1 MTYDKPLGSVDS
13 VSIRNVLNNASDTYE
28 EIIKEGSYLFYGFDD
43 VVNTYENNKNIY
55 KEDIDPLFSKNVL
68 NERANQK
75 FLETIT
81 EEVPLYHKVSDLE
94 VLLDGDVVSR
104 TRDASI
110 LNIPAPLQNEF
121 WTRWL
126 NNAWGDI
133 YNNLLLY
140 TYNTLRY
147 PFLNENQYLNAYKL
161 PEIAAEGFKRT
172 GSNYLPD
179 SEIRFRYTAEQND
192 EDLKVDFLQGCQ
204 DYLEEIV
211 QSKTNSVYALLDY
224 KPDHSLLLTDWISS
238 LYESSLITYN
248 DIDRE
253 TLVFKLQDIQY
264 ELLKRKFAGSSTLH
278 KLALAS
284 IARTGSLV
292 SVDKAGWDKKH
303 TFYNTRIVGFP
314 YMPGIITYQTDIDKN
329 MDPFQFF
336 KKLDTIPEGV
346 SLPLYYSSASDYD
359 SDKFYSNE
367 TYRYAHLRE
376 SSTVVDGDNP
386 YSITSINQSVER
398 YDTLDQYYY
407 IEGQQD
413 PIWLTLDHNPD
424 YPRYNPMNTS
434 GFLKLDTRTLDAT
447 TTYQSSA
454 VLNINANKLLF
465 HKNTLQAANEHSYK
479 QLTIPTAADHGVSL
493 MDLSWI
499 DYVRASSSRKSR
511 LQDNTTI
518 GTQIS
523 RLVELPA
530 NQVAEHYFFTVSYN
544 TIDDDTTSGS
554 YEDIY
559 GEQNP
564 SGYAYLWYC
573 TVKYKVADFEIVSL
587 EKTLLSK
594 ITLSVERQL
603 NSSSSLADDLVQHS
617 VGVIPFTYESLTG
630 REINDLRLRVNEDDT
645 VEDSLSMSKWGTA
658 YFFFSSY
665 DLANRSFVNE
675 VLSARKDISTAVD
688 PLRVDPAEATL
699 RNLTDFL
706 SSKPY
711 RDTRNIFFA
720 VKKQSS
726 STDYHYEWSDPIK
739 VLPYSILSLDI
750 STQPLFNPDWKDLV
764 YYLNPVL
771 NYDKNTA
778 SILRKKKSLISAA
791 LASSDD
797 TSNGLCN
804 LARERNNDVYCNDTG
819 SDELATNKTFY
830 LNRVTTSFVRN
841 EQGEVEYLYEDL
853 RPEFGDFHRTVSVL
867 GDNRYEAYIRY
878 SGEYSVPEGETATHT
893 DPFNHYCISVSP
905 IEFETPGESIEI
917 PNHLLLAKKRSLT
930 EHRPLPAA
938 TLLLNFSTESADDD
952 GEDHLI
958 ISSDTISVL
967 YRHNTGTKTSYIVA
981 KNSNTEVLIPIVAAS
996 LYHTITTNATDDSS
1010 LRNNIRLA
1018 LVAGNKDSYI
1028 RVNDTVER
1036 IPFNLDSIIHI
1047 FSAYNA
1053 ETHKQSHT
1061 LFGNLY
1067 DLRIYQKAL
1076 SDSELS
1082 FVLYGSLRE
1091 LYSYSPSSYKM
1102 SYWTSRDLGIV
1113 NQTLPVLPTQSF
1125 EIKEIRAFSRDVWDS
1140 ILLDTYPVFEE
1151 ERTPE
1156 TDYYNEHYADPINDR
1171 AYGGVKLTEDI
1182 EVFNNLKEAS
1192 LKIENES
1199 PLQISYRSEI
1209 YSLDKAAKE
1218 SISLA
1223 TTMLRPSEYRDA
1235 SFHSE
1240 LELVSAPTADGFN
1253 LSTTAEQPIVFPVA
1267 DLDKDTL
1274 SYSADLTPVFELDKN
1289 NNFTSYH
1296 SRGSNVEIVYD
1307 RHSEKAAI
1315 TLQDETLVGAE
1326 TNSILTSFIIPDQTE
1341 SDFTDFYIDRVVLR
1355 GALLNSALTAF
1366 LNANSYYNEVRI
1378 PVVALSEGKPVYLN
1392 KWDAIRTLKE
1402 GTYYFTCKYPLQIL
1416 PFSDYDMG
1424 RYSDNYATLYGS
1436 VRFKIEVKGTPR
1448 AYDESTYE
1456 IKGYPLNYDS
1466 TILNR
1471 TITNGSTLYDP
1482 ADNRTF
1488 PHRDIQISLYVLDC
1502 DAIAGNVDPEG
1513 KELYAFKWRKIASN
1527 IVEDS
1532 VILLNKEAVRDSLYL
1547 DSSVE
1552 IPLFFSRNY
1561 LLPFFIAKYNKASS
1575 VADSL
1580 SADDDLIDPIKVK
1593 KSRYSSAEE
1602 QLTISKESDL
1612 DNLVLISGNSYKLLL
1627 DYTGKL
1633 TELSFT
1639 DKFFNEKTLDDESK
1653 EKQNFARLTNLLER
1667 TTVNYGDYL
1676 YSGTCQWHVSSDPNI
1691 LSKSSGYDTVN
1702 GEFVAVGESTDNIH
1716 YYGDPY
1722 SRSSASNYILAR
1734 NTQYRDAVNN
1744 LAYFPY
1750 RVHVPSGI
1758 SQVFPGN
1765 YYSSIWAVQ
1774 GAFFLRRL
1782 TSIAFNEIS
1791 ALRNL
1796 WEVCRSRV
1804 SSAIDSLASNPLG
1817 VFAQLR
1823 EFNVPVRNSFFEETD
1838 RNTVIVDESYSLYGY
1853 KAADRV
1859 IKLRNDRITIQ
1870 RRGVYTNNFFVKQD
1884 FSDVTAWSSSIY
1896 GNYVSDDG
1904 HGSGK
1909 KDVMEYLVP
1918 SGDSLTLTYL
1928 TGDKGISDTVE
1939 TSICVK
1945 GLIGEA
1951 SVTFLRKNIATYT
1964 SRMTFSELENSWRL
1978 YEVETPATS
1987 VGEFDSVSFVFTNN
2001 SSNASSIRVT
2011 KAVLR
2016 RSTVVSHKLGLSE
2029 VFYNPGLPSERAI
2042 ALLSGH
2048 SIVAVK
2054 HRNSQALLPL
2064 RFPAT
2069 VLKTNRVTTA
2079 TPNNNVTTFIMNHM
2093 LNDQPLT
2100 QLNTGLPIELVK
2112 PWVRRITLNKD
2123 SCRFAVYE
2131 RTLDP
2136 ATRKVYKQLVSRLPD
2151 IFYTDTD
2158 TSIDLNEEQIAIHNL
2173 HVNKR
2178 LGALSTYGIDL
2189 SLYNE
2194 RPIAVTYETFSG
2206 VSGAFDSK
2214 AVLNKKDSIQCI
2226 TNLQFIGDLVLD
2238 SGEIIKDKVLF
2249 ELEYAPIIYNE
2260 TTSHLTTYLFIIRR
2274 DIIS

>member
-1 MTYDKPLGSVDS
+1 MIYDKPLGSIDS
-13 VSIRNVLNNASDTYE
+13 SAIRSDLNSTSDTYE
-28 EIIKEGSYLFYGFDD
+28 EIIKESSYLFYGFDD
-43 VVNTYENNKNIY
+43 VINTYENNKNIY
-55 KEDIDPLFSKNVL
+55 EESIDPLFSKNVL

-81 EEVPLYHKVSDLE
+81 EEVPLYHRISDLE

-110 LNIPAPLQNEF
+110 LNVPVPLQNEF

-126 NNAWGDI
+126 NNAWGDV

-140 TYNTLRY
+140 VYNTLRY

-161 PEIAAEGFKRT
+161 PEIAAEGFKRL
-172 GSNYLPD
+172 GSDYLPN

-192 EDLKVDFLQGCQ
+192 EDLKTDFLQGCQ

-211 QSKTNSVYALLDY
+211 QAKTNSAYALLDY
-224 KPDHSLLLTDWISS
+224 KPDHSLLLTDWINS

-292 SVDKAGWDKKH
+292 SVDKAGWDKSH
-303 TFYNTRIVGFP
+303 SFYNTRVVGYP
-314 YMPGIITYQTDIDKN
+314 YMPGIITYQTNIDKN

-336 KKLDTIPEGV
+336 KKLDTIPEGI

-367 TYRYAHLRE
+367 AYRYAHLRE
-376 SSTVVDGDNP
+376 SSTVIDGDSP
-386 YSITSINQSVER
+386 YSITSIDQSIER

-413 PIWLTLDHNPD
+413 PICLTLDHNPD
-424 YPRYNPMNTS
+424 YPLYNPTNKT
-434 GFLKLDTRTLDAT
+434 GFLQLDTRTIDAT
-447 TTYQSSA
+447 TTYQSNA

-465 HKNTLQAANEHSYK
+465 HQNTLQTADEHGYK
-479 QLTIPTAADHGVSL
+479 YLTIPTAADHGVSL

-499 DYVRASSSRKSR
+499 DYIESSSSRKSR
-511 LQDNTTI
+511 LQDTMTV

-544 TIDDDTTSGS
+544 TVDDDTTSGS

-559 GEQNP
+559 GEQEP

-573 TVKYKVADFEIVSL
+573 TIRYSVDSFEIVSL

-594 ITLSVERQL
+594 ITLSVGRQL
-603 NSSSSLADDLVQHS
+603 NSSSPLADDLVQHS
-617 VGVIPFTYESLTG
+617 IGIIPFTYESLTEV
-630 REINDLRLRVNEDDT
+630 EISDLRLRINEDDT
-645 VEDSLSMSKWGTA
+645 VEDSISLTKWGTA

-675 VLSARKDISTAVD
+675 VLSARKDTSIAVD
-688 PLRVDPAEATL
+688 PSRVDPAEATL
-699 RNLTDFL
+699 KNLTGFL

-711 RDTRNIFFA
+711 KDTRNIFFA

-726 STDYHYEWSDPIK
+726 LTDYHYEWSDPIK
-739 VLPYSILSLDI
+739 VLPYSVLSLDL
-750 STQPLFNPDWKDLV
+750 STRPLFNPDWKNLV
-764 YYLNPVL
+764 YYLNPTL

-778 SILRKKKSLISAA
+778 SILRKKEPLISAA

-797 TSNGLCN
+797 TSSGLCN

-819 SDELATNKTFY
+819 SDKLATDKTFY
-830 LNRVTTSFVRN
+830 LNRVTTSFIRN

-853 RPEFGDFHRTVSVL
+853 CPEFGDFHRTVSIL
-867 GDNRYEAYIRY
+867 GDNRYEAHIRY
-878 SGEYSVPEGETATHT
+878 SGEYIVPEGEAATHT
-893 DPFNHYCISVSP
+893 DSFNHYCISTSP
-905 IEFETPGESIEI
+905 IEFETPGESTEV
-917 PNHLLLAKKRSLT
+917 PNHLLLAKKRSVT
-930 EHRPLPAA
+930 EYRPLSTA
-938 TLLLNFSTESADDD
+938 TLLLNFSTEAINDD
-952 GEDHLI
+952 GDDHLI
-958 ISSDTISVL
+958 ISSDAISVF
-967 YRHNTGTKTSYIVA
+967 YRYDNSAETSYIVA
-981 KNSNTEVLIPIVAAS
+981 KNSDTEVLIPVAVAS
-996 LYHTITTNATDDSS
+996 LYRTVTTSAVVESN

-1018 LVAGNKDSYI
+1018 LVADGKDSYI
-1028 RVNDTVER
+1028 RVNDIIKR
-1036 IPFNLDSIIHI
+1036 ISFNLNSILHI
-1047 FSAYNA
+1047 FSSYDA
-1053 ETHKQSHT
+1053 ESHKQT
-1061 LFGNLY
+1061 NNLFGNLY

-1140 ILLDTYPVFEE
+1140 IVLDTYPVFEE

-1171 AYGGVKLTEDI
+1171 EYGGVKLTEDI
-1182 EVFNNLKEAS
+1182 EVFNNLKESS
-1192 LKIENES
+1192 LKLEDGS
-1199 PLQISYRSEI
+1199 PLKISYHSTI

-1223 TTMLRPSEYRDA
+1223 TTMLRPSEYADA
-1235 SFHSE
+1235 SFHSG
-1240 LELVSAPTADGFN
+1240 LELVSTSTPDGFS
-1253 LSTTAEQPIVFPVA
+1253 LSTTAEQPILFPVA

-1289 NNFTSYH
+1289 NDFTSYH
-1296 SRGSNVEIVYD
+1296 SRGSNIEIVYD
-1307 RHSEKAAI
+1307 KHSERAAI
-1315 TLQDETLVGAE
+1315 TLQNETLVGAE

-1341 SDFTDFYIDRVVLR
+1341 SDFTDFYIDRIVLR
-1355 GALLNSALTAF
+1355 GTLLNSALTSF
-1366 LNANSYYNEVRI
+1366 LNANNYYNEARI
-1378 PVVALSEGKPVYLN
+1378 PVVALVEGQPVYLN

-1436 VRFKIEVKGTPR
+1436 ARFKIEVKGTPR
-1448 AYDESTYE
+1448 AYDDSEYKIE
-1456 IKGYPLNYDS
+1456 GYPASYDVTRLNK
-1466 TILNR
+1466 
-1471 TITNGSTLYDP
+1471 TITDGSTLYDP

-1488 PHRDIQISLYVLDC
+1488 PHRDVRISLYVLDC
-1502 DAIAGNVDPEG
+1502 DNIAGNVDLEG
-1513 KELYAFKWRKIASN
+1513 KELYSFKWRKIASN
-1527 IVEDS
+1527 VTGDS
-1532 VILLNKEAVRDSLYL
+1532 AILLNKEAVRDSLYL

-1580 SADDDLIDPIKVK
+1580 SADDDLIDPIRVK
-1593 KSRYSSAEE
+1593 KNSYSSAEE
-1602 QLTISKESDL
+1602 QLTVSKESDL
-1612 DNLVLISGNSYKLLL
+1612 DNLVLVGGSSYKLLL

-1639 DKFFNEKTLDDESK
+1639 DKFFDDEILDDSSK

-1676 YSGTCQWHVSSDPNI
+1676 YSGTCQWYVSSDPNI
-1691 LSKSSGYDTVN
+1691 LSKSSGYDTLDGDFVN
-1702 GEFVAVGESTDNIH
+1702 IAESTDDTH

-1734 NTQYRDAVNN
+1734 NSQYRDAVNN

-1750 RVHVPSGI
+1750 RIHVPSEVNQI
-1758 SQVFPGN
+1758 FPGN

-1774 GAFFLRRL
+1774 GIRSFHRL
-1782 TSIAFNEIS
+1782 TYTSFNEVS
-1791 ALRNL
+1791 ALRKL
-1796 WEVCRSRV
+1796 WETCKSRV
-1804 SSAIDSLASNPLG
+1804 SSAIDSLINNPLG
-1817 VFAQLR
+1817 VFTQLR
-1823 EFNVPVRNSFFEETD
+1823 EFNVPVKNSSYKETPL
-1838 RNTVIVDESYSLYGY
+1838 NTVIVDESYGLYGY

-1870 RRGVYTNNFFVKQD
+1870 RRGIYTNNFFVKQD

-1896 GNYVSDDG
+1896 GSYVSDDG

-1909 KDVMEYLVP
+1909 KDVMEYTIP

-1945 GLIGEA
+1945 GLVGEVDVA
-1951 SVTFLRKNIATYT
+1951 FLRKNIVTCT
-1964 SRMTFSELENSWRL
+1964 SRMISSELENDWKL
-1978 YEVETPATS
+1978 YEVETLSTS
-1987 VGEFDSVSFVFTNN
+1987 VGEFDSVRFVFTNT
-2001 SSNASSIRVT
+2001 SSDSSSVRVT

-2016 RSTVVSHKLGLSE
+2016 RSTVASHKLGLSE

-2048 SIVAVK
+2048 NIVAVK

-2064 RFPAT
+2064 KFPAV
-2069 VLKTNRVTTA
+2069 VLKTNRITTA
-2079 TPNNNVTTFIMNHM
+2079 TPNNNVTTFIMNYM
-2093 LNDQPLT
+2093 LSDQPLT
-2100 QLNTGLPIELVK
+2100 QLNTGLPVELIK
-2112 PWVRRITLNKD
+2112 PWVRRITLDKD
-2123 SCRFAVYE
+2123 NCRFAVYE

-2136 ATRKVYKQLVSRLPD
+2136 ATRKVYKQLISRLPD
-2151 IFYTDTD
+2151 IFYTGTD
-2158 TSIDLNEEQIAIHNL
+2158 TSIELNEEQIVIHNL

-2189 SLYNE
+2189 KLYDDK
-2194 RPIAVTYETFSG
+2194 PAAVTYETFSG
-2206 VSGAFDSK
+2206 VSGAFNSN
-2214 AVLNKKDSIQCI
+2214 AVLNKEKSVQCI
-2226 TNLQFIGDLVLD
+2226 TNLQYIGDLTLD
-2238 SGEIIKDKVLF
+2238 SGEVIKDKVLF
-2249 ELEYAPIIYNE
+2249 ELEYAPIIYDE
-2260 TTSHLTTYLFIIRR
+2260 TTSHLTTYFFILRR
-2274 DIIS
+2274 DIV

>member
-1 MTYDKPLGSVDS
+1 MIYDKPLDAGDNN
-13 VSIRNVLNNASDTYE
+13 SIRDVLNSASDTYE
-28 EIIKEGSYLFYGFDD
+28 EIIKESSYLFYGFDD

-55 KEDIDPLFSKNVL
+55 TEDVDPLFSKNVL

-81 EEVPLYHKVSDLE
+81 EEVPLYHRISDVE
-94 VLLDGDVVSR
+94 VLLDGDIVSR
-104 TRDASI
+104 TRDTSI
-110 LNIPAPLQNEF
+110 LNVPAPLQNEF

-126 NNAWGDI
+126 NNAWGDV

-192 EDLKVDFLQGCQ
+192 EDLKTDFLQGCQ

-211 QSKTNSVYALLDY
+211 QSKTDSAYVLLDY
-224 KPDHSLLLTDWISS
+224 KPDHSLLLTDWLTS

-284 IARTGSLV
+284 ISRTGSLI
-292 SVDKAGWDKKH
+292 SVDKAGWDKSH
-303 TFYNTRIVGFP
+303 SFYNTRIVGYP
-314 YMPGIITYQTDIDKN
+314 YMPGITNYQTSIDKN

-336 KKLDTIPEGV
+336 KKLGTVPEGV
-346 SLPLYYSSASDYD
+346 SLPLYYSSASDYS
-359 SDKFYSNE
+359 SDKFYSSE
-367 TYRYAHLRE
+367 TYRFAHLRE
-376 SSTVVDGDNP
+376 SSTVIDGDSP
-386 YSITSINQSVER
+386 YSITSVDQRIER
-398 YDTLDQYYY
+398 YDTLDQFYY
-407 IEGQQD
+407 IAGQQD
-413 PIWLTLDHNPD
+413 PLWLTLDHNPD
-424 YPRYNPMNTS
+424 YPLYNPQNTT
-434 GFLKLDTRTLDAT
+434 GYLKLDTRTLDAT
-447 TTYQSSA
+447 TTYQSNA

-465 HKNTLQAANEHSYK
+465 HQNTLQSADEHSYK
-479 QLTIPTAADHGVSL
+479 YLTIPTAADHSVSL

-499 DYVRASSSRKSR
+499 EYIRSSSSRKSR
-511 LQDNTTI
+511 LQDTTTV
-518 GTQIS
+518 GSQIS

-544 TIDDDTTSGS
+544 TIDDSETSGS
-554 YEDIY
+554 YEGIY
-559 GEQNP
+559 GDQKP

-587 EKTLLSK
+587 EKTLISK
-594 ITLSVERQL
+594 ITLSTERQL
-603 NSSSSLADDLVQHS
+603 NSSSVLADDLVQHS
-617 VGVIPFTYESLTG
+617 VGIIPFTYESLTG

-645 VEDSLSMSKWGTA
+645 VEDSLSLTRWGTA
-658 YFFFSSY
+658 YFLFSSY
-665 DLANRSFVNE
+665 DLANRSLISE
-675 VLSARKDISTAVD
+675 ILSARKDVSIAAD
-688 PLRVDPAEATL
+688 PLKVDPAEATL
-699 RNLTDFL
+699 KNLTSFL

-711 RDTRNIFFA
+711 KDTRNVFF
-720 VKKQSS
+720 VVRKQSS

-739 VLPYSILSLDI
+739 VLPYSTLSLDL
-750 STQPLFNPDWKDLV
+750 STQPLFNPDWRDLV
-764 YYLNPVL
+764 YYLNPTL
-771 NYDKNTA
+771 NYDDNTA
-778 SILRKKKSLISAA
+778 SILRKKEPLINAA
-791 LASSDD
+791 LTASTD
-797 TSNGLCN
+797 TSSGLCN

-819 SDELATNKTFY
+819 SDELATDKTFY

-841 EQGEVEYLYEDL
+841 EQGVAEYLYEGL
-853 RPEFGDFHRTVSVL
+853 RPEVGDFHRTVSVL
-867 GDNRYEAYIRY
+867 GDNRYEAHVRY
-878 SGEYSVPEGETATHT
+878 SGEYSVPEGEAATHT
-893 DPFNHYCISVSP
+893 DSLNHYCITTSP
-905 IEFETPGESIEI
+905 IEFKTPGESTEV
-917 PNHLLLAKKRSLT
+917 PNHLLLARKRSLT

-938 TLLLNFSTESADDD
+938 TLLLNFSADITDDD

-958 ISSDTISVL
+958 ISSDTISVF
-967 YRHNTGTKTSYIVA
+967 YRYGISAKTSYVVA
-981 KNSNTEVLIPIVAAS
+981 NNGDTEVRIPVVSAP
-996 LYHTITTNATDDSS
+996 LYRTITTNATVDSS
-1010 LRNNIRLA
+1010 LRSNIRLA
-1018 LVAGNKDSYI
+1018 LVADGENSYI
-1028 RVNDTVER
+1028 RVNDTAER
-1036 IPFNLDSIIHI
+1036 IPFSLDSIIHI
-1047 FSAYNA
+1047 FSAYDA
-1053 ETHKQSHT
+1053 EKRKQSHN

-1082 FVLYGSLRE
+1082 FVMYGSLRE

-1102 SYWTSRDLGIV
+1102 AYWTSRDLGIV
-1113 NQTLPVLPTQSF
+1113 NQTFPVLPTQSF

-1151 ERTPE
+1151 ERTPG
-1156 TDYYNEHYADPINDR
+1156 TDYYNKHYADPIDDR
-1171 AYGGVKLTEDI
+1171 EYGGVKLTEDI
-1182 EVFNNLKEAS
+1182 EVFNNLRDSSFKIEGEAP
-1192 LKIENES
+1192 LKI
-1199 PLQISYRSEI
+1199 SYHSVM

-1218 SISLA
+1218 SVSLA
-1223 TTMLRPSEYRDA
+1223 TTMLKPSEYKDA
-1235 SFHSE
+1235 SFHSK
-1240 LELVSAPTADGFN
+1240 LELTSTPTPDGFS
-1253 LSTTAEQPIVFPVA
+1253 LSTTTEKPIVFPVA
-1267 DLDKDTL
+1267 DLDKNTL
-1274 SYSADLTPVFELDKN
+1274 KYSADLTPVFELDKN

-1307 RHSEKAAI
+1307 KHSKKAAI
-1315 TLQDETLVGAE
+1315 TLQNEALVGAE

-1341 SDFTDFYIDRVVLR
+1341 SDFTDFYLDRVVLR
-1355 GALLNSALTAF
+1355 GTLLNSALTAF
-1366 LNANSYYNEVRI
+1366 LNANNYYNEVRI
-1378 PVVALSEGKPVYLN
+1378 PVVALSNGRPTYIN

-1416 PFSDYDMG
+1416 PFSDFDMG

-1436 VRFKIEVKGTPR
+1436 VRFKIEVKGAPR
-1448 AYDESTYE
+1448 AYSESTYE
-1456 IKGYPLNYDS
+1456 IRGYPSNYDVS
-1466 TILNR
+1466 KLDK
-1471 TITNGSTLYDP
+1471 TITDGSTLYDP

-1502 DAIAGNVDPEG
+1502 DAIAGNVDLEG
-1513 KELYAFKWRKIASN
+1513 TELYKFKWRKIASN
-1527 IVEDS
+1527 NVEDD

-1575 VADSL
+1575 AVDSL

-1602 QLTISKESDL
+1602 QLTVSRESDL
-1612 DNLVLISGNSYKLLL
+1612 DDLVLIGGNSYKLLL

-1639 DKFFNEKTLDDESK
+1639 DKFFNEDTLDDNSK

-1676 YSGTCQWHVSSDPNI
+1676 YSGTCQWYVSSDPNI
-1691 LSKSSGYDTVN
+1691 LSKSSGYDTTD
-1702 GEFVAVGESTDNIH
+1702 GRFITTGESTDGIH

-1750 RVHVPSGI
+1750 RVHVPFGI
-1758 SQVFPGN
+1758 HQIFPGN
-1765 YYSSIWAVQ
+1765 YYFNMWAVR
-1774 GAFFLRRL
+1774 GHMLTHKL
-1782 TSIAFNEIS
+1782 TSTTFNEVS
-1791 ALRNL
+1791 ALRKL
-1796 WEVCRSRV
+1796 WEACRTRV

-1823 EFNVPVRNSFFEETD
+1823 EFSVPLKNSNYEET
-1838 RNTVIVDESYSLYGY
+1838 RFNTVVVDESYGLYGY

-1859 IKLRNDRITIQ
+1859 IKLRNDKVTIQ

-1884 FSDVTAWSSSIY
+1884 FSDATAWSSSIS
-1896 GNYVSDDG
+1896 GSYVSDNG

-1909 KDVMEYLVP
+1909 KDVMEYVIP
-1918 SGDSLTLTYL
+1918 RSNGLTLTYL

-1945 GLIGEA
+1945 GLIGEVSIA
-1951 SVTFLRKNIATYT
+1951 FLRKDVVTHT
-1964 SRMTFSELENSWRL
+1964 SQMTFSDLENDWKL
-1978 YEVETPATS
+1978 YEVETPSIS
-1987 VGEFDSVSFVFTNN
+1987 VGEFDSVRFIFTNN
-2001 SSNASSIRVT
+2001 STKSSSVRVT

-2029 VFYNPGLPSERAI
+2029 VFYNPGLPSERAV

-2048 SIVAVK
+2048 NIVAVK
-2054 HRNSQALLPL
+2054 HRNSQALYPL
-2064 RFPAT
+2064 RFPAI

-2079 TPNNNVTTFIMNHM
+2079 APNNNVTTFIMNYM
-2093 LNDQPLT
+2093 LSDQPLT
-2100 QLNTGLPIELVK
+2100 QMNTGLPIELIK
-2112 PWVRRITLNKD
+2112 PWVRRISLDKD
-2123 SCRFAVYE
+2123 TCRFAVYE

-2136 ATRKVYKQLVSRLPD
+2136 ATRKVYKQLIPGLPD

-2158 TSIDLNEEQIAIHNL
+2158 TSIDLNEEQISIHNL

-2189 SLYNE
+2189 SPCE
-2194 RPIAVTYETFSG
+2194 KRPVAVTYETFSG

-2214 AVLNKKDSIQCI
+2214 AVLNKEESIQCI
-2226 TNLQFIGDLVLD
+2226 TNLQYIGDLTLD
-2238 SGEIIKDKVLF
+2238 SGEVIRNKVLF
-2249 ELEYAPIIYNE
+2249 ELEYAPIIYDE
-2260 TTSHLTTYLFIIRR
+2260 TTSHLTTYFFVIRR
-2274 DIIS
+2274 DII

>member
-1 MTYDKPLGSVDS
+1 MIYDKPLSSIDS
-13 VSIRNVLNNASDTYE
+13 SAIRSVLNSTSDTYE
-28 EIIKEGSYLFYGFDD
+28 EIIKESSYLFYGFDD
-43 VVNTYENNKNIY
+43 VINIYENNKNLY
-55 KEDIDPLFSKNVL
+55 EESIDPLFSKNVL

-81 EEVPLYHKVSDLE
+81 EEVPLYHRVSDLE
-94 VLLDGDVVSR
+94 MLLDGDVVSR

-110 LNIPAPLQNEF
+110 LNVPVPLQNEF

-126 NNAWGDI
+126 NNAWGDV

-140 TYNTLRY
+140 VYNTLRY

-161 PEIAAEGFKRT
+161 PEIAAEGFKRL
-172 GSNYLPD
+172 GSGYLPN

-192 EDLKVDFLQGCQ
+192 EDLKTDFLQGCQ

-211 QSKTNSVYALLDY
+211 QSKTNSAYALLDY
-224 KPDHSLLLTDWISS
+224 KPDHSVLLTDWINS

-292 SVDKAGWDKKH
+292 SVDKAGWDKSH
-303 TFYNTRIVGFP
+303 SFYNTRVVSYP
-314 YMPGIITYQTDIDKN
+314 YMPGIITYQTNIDKN

-336 KKLDTIPEGV
+336 KKLDTIPEGI

-367 TYRYAHLRE
+367 AYRYAHLRE
-376 SSTVVDGDNP
+376 SSTVIDGDSP
-386 YSITSINQSVER
+386 YSITSIDQSVER

-413 PIWLTLDHNPD
+413 PICLTLDYNPD
-424 YPRYNPMNTS
+424 YPLYNPTNKT
-434 GFLKLDTRTLDAT
+434 GFLQLDTRTVDAT
-447 TTYQSSA
+447 TTYQSNV

-465 HKNTLQAANEHSYK
+465 HQNTLQAADGHGYRY
-479 QLTIPTAADHGVSL
+479 LTIPTAADHGVSL

-499 DYVRASSSRKSR
+499 DYIRSSSSRKSR
-511 LQDNTTI
+511 LQDIITV

-523 RLVELPA
+523 RLIELPA

-544 TIDDDTTSGS
+544 TVDDDTTSGS

-559 GEQNP
+559 GEQVP

-573 TVKYKVADFEIVSL
+573 TVKYRIDSFEIVSL

-603 NSSSSLADDLVQHS
+603 NSSSPLADDLVQHS
-617 VGVIPFTYESLTG
+617 VGIVPFTYESLT
-630 REINDLRLRVNEDDT
+630 EIEISDLRLRVNEDDT
-645 VEDSLSMSKWGTA
+645 VEDSISLTKWGTA

-665 DLANRSFVNE
+665 DLANRSFINE
-675 VLSARKDISTAVD
+675 ILSARKSDSIAADPLKVD
-688 PLRVDPAEATL
+688 PTEATL
-699 RNLTDFL
+699 KNLTEFL

-711 RDTRNIFFA
+711 KDTRNIFFA

-726 STDYHYEWSDPIK
+726 STDYRYEWSDPIK
-739 VLPYSILSLDI
+739 VLPYSILSLDL
-750 STQPLFNPDWKDLV
+750 SAHPLFNPDWRDLV
-764 YYLNPVL
+764 YYLNPTL
-771 NYDKNTA
+771 NYDRNTA
-778 SILRKKKSLISAA
+778 SILRKKDPLISAVS
-791 LASSDD
+791 ASTDD
-797 TSNGLCN
+797 TSSGLCN
-804 LARERNNDVYCNDTG
+804 LARERNNNVYCNDTG
-819 SDELATNKTFY
+819 SDELATDKTFY

-841 EQGEVEYLYEDL
+841 EQGEVEYLYEGL
-853 RPEFGDFHRTVSVL
+853 RPEFGDFHRTVNVL

-878 SGEYSVPEGETATHT
+878 SGEYIIPEGETATHM

-905 IEFETPGESIEI
+905 IGFETPGESVEV
-917 PNHLLLAKKRSLT
+917 PNHLLLAKKRSTT
-930 EHRPLPAA
+930 EYRPLPAA
-938 TLLLNFSTESADDD
+938 TLLLNFSTEIADDD

-958 ISSDTISVL
+958 IGSDTISVL
-967 YRHNTGTKTSYIVA
+967 YRYSSSTKTSYIVA
-981 KNSNTEVLIPIVAAS
+981 KNSDTEVLIPVAVAS
-996 LYHTITTNATDDSS
+996 LYHTITTNATTDSS

-1018 LVAGNKDSYI
+1018 LVASSEDSYI
-1028 RVNDTVER
+1028 RVNDTIER
-1036 IPFNLDSIIHI
+1036 IPFNLNSILHI
-1047 FSAYNA
+1047 FSSYDT
-1053 ETHKQSHT
+1053 ESHKQT
-1061 LFGNLY
+1061 NNLFGNLY

-1102 SYWTSRDLGIV
+1102 SYWTSKDLGIV

-1151 ERTPE
+1151 ERTPG

-1171 AYGGVKLTEDI
+1171 EYGGVKLAEDI
-1182 EVFNNLKEAS
+1182 EVFNNLKESS
-1192 LKIENES
+1192 LKLEGGS
-1199 PLQISYRSEI
+1199 PLKISYHSTV
-1209 YSLDKAAKE
+1209 YSLDKTAKE
-1218 SISLA
+1218 SVSLA
-1223 TTMLRPSEYRDA
+1223 TTMLRPSEYADA
-1235 SFHSE
+1235 SFHSG
-1240 LELVSAPTADGFN
+1240 LELASTPTPDGFS
-1253 LSTTAEQPIVFPVA
+1253 LSTTTEQPIIFPVA
-1267 DLDKDTL
+1267 DLDEGTL
-1274 SYSADLTPVFELDKN
+1274 SYSSDLTPVFELDKN
-1289 NNFTSYH
+1289 NDFTSYH
-1296 SRGSNVEIVYD
+1296 SRGSNIEIVYD
-1307 RHSEKAAI
+1307 KYSERAAI
-1315 TLQDETLVGAE
+1315 TLQNETLVGAE

-1341 SDFTDFYIDRVVLR
+1341 SDFTGFYIDRIVLR
-1355 GALLNSALTAF
+1355 GTLLNSAFTSF
-1366 LNANSYYNEVRI
+1366 LNANNYYNEARI
-1378 PVVALSEGKPVYLN
+1378 PVVALVEGQPVYLN

-1436 VRFKIEVKGTPR
+1436 ARFKIEVKGTPR
-1448 AYDESTYE
+1448 AYNDSEYKIE
-1456 IKGYPLNYDS
+1456 GYPTSYDVTKLNK
-1466 TILNR
+1466 
-1471 TITNGSTLYDP
+1471 TITDGSTLYDP

-1502 DAIAGNVDPEG
+1502 DEIAGNIDSKG
-1513 KELYAFKWRKIASN
+1513 KELYNFKWRKIASN
-1527 IVEDS
+1527 VTGDS
-1532 VILLNKEAVRDSLYL
+1532 AILLNKEAVRDSLYL

-1575 VADSL
+1575 VVDSL
-1580 SADDDLIDPIKVK
+1580 SADDDLIDPIRVK
-1593 KSRYSSAEE
+1593 KNSYSSAEE
-1602 QLTISKESDL
+1602 QLTVSKESDL
-1612 DNLVLISGNSYKLLL
+1612 DNLVLIGGSSYKLLL

-1639 DKFFNEKTLDDESK
+1639 DKFFDDEILDDSSK

-1667 TTVNYGDYL
+1667 TTVSYGDYL
-1676 YSGTCQWHVSSDPNI
+1676 YSGTCQWYVSSDPNI
-1691 LSKSSGYDTVN
+1691 LSKSSGYETLD
-1702 GEFVAVGESTDNIH
+1702 GDFVSVTESTDDVH

-1722 SRSSASNYILAR
+1722 SRSSVSNYILAR
-1734 NTQYRDAVNN
+1734 NSQYRDAVNN

-1750 RVHVPSGI
+1750 RIHVPSEVNQI
-1758 SQVFPGN
+1758 FPGN

-1774 GAFFLRRL
+1774 GTWSFHRL
-1782 TSIAFNEIS
+1782 TYVSFNEVS
-1791 ALRNL
+1791 ALRKL
-1796 WEVCRSRV
+1796 WEICKSRV
-1804 SSAIDSLASNPLG
+1804 SSAVDSLINNPLG

-1823 EFNVPVRNSFFEETD
+1823 EFSVPVKNSSYKETPL
-1838 RNTVIVDESYSLYGY
+1838 NTVIVDESYDLYGY

-1859 IKLRNDRITIQ
+1859 IKLWNDKITIQ
-1870 RRGVYTNNFFVKQD
+1870 RRGIYTNNFFVKQD
-1884 FSDVTAWSSSIY
+1884 FSDITAWSSSIY
-1896 GNYVSDDG
+1896 GSYVSDDG

-1909 KDVMEYLVP
+1909 KDVMEYTIP
-1918 SGDSLTLTYL
+1918 SGDNLTLTYL

-1945 GLIGEA
+1945 GLVGEVDVA
-1951 SVTFLRKNIATYT
+1951 FLRKNIVTCT
-1964 SRMTFSELENSWRL
+1964 SRMTSSELENGWKL
-1978 YEVETPATS
+1978 YEIETPSTS
-1987 VGEFDSVSFVFTNN
+1987 VGEFDSVRFIFT
-2001 SSNASSIRVT
+2001 NASSDSSSVRVT

-2016 RSTVVSHKLGLSE
+2016 RSTVASHKLGLSE

-2042 ALLSGH
+2042 VLLSGH
-2048 SIVAVK
+2048 NIVAVK

-2064 RFPAT
+2064 RFPAV
-2069 VLKTNRVTTA
+2069 VLKTNRITTA
-2079 TPNNNVTTFIMNHM
+2079 TPNNNVTTFIMNYM
-2093 LNDQPLT
+2093 LSDQPLT
-2100 QLNTGLPIELVK
+2100 QLSTGLPVELIK
-2112 PWVRRITLNKD
+2112 PWVRRITLDKD
-2123 SCRFAVYE
+2123 NCRFAVYE

-2136 ATRKVYKQLVSRLPD
+2136 ATRKVYKQLISRLPD
-2151 IFYTDTD
+2151 IFYTGTD
-2158 TSIDLNEEQIAIHNL
+2158 TSIELNKEQIVIHNL

-2189 SLYNE
+2189 KLYDG
-2194 RPIAVTYETFSG
+2194 RPVAVTYETFSG
-2206 VSGAFDSK
+2206 VSGAFNSN
-2214 AVLNKKDSIQCI
+2214 AVLNKEKSIQCI
-2226 TNLQFIGDLVLD
+2226 TNLQYIGNLILD
-2238 SGEIIKDKVLF
+2238 SGEVIKDKVLF
-2249 ELEYAPIIYNE
+2249 ELEYAPIIYDE
-2260 TTSHLTTYLFIIRR
+2260 TTSHLTTYFFILRR
-2274 DIIS
+2274 DIV